1 MHGTD
6 LLKYGLQGTC
16 CSGVTER
23 REAERE
29 ESLFILTRD
38 NGSHYAG
45 KTSSLGAALIV

>member
-1 MHGTD
+1 MHGRG
-6 LLKYGLQGTC
+6 LLKCGLQRC
-16 CSGVTER
+16 DCSGAER

-38 NGSHYAG
+38 NGSHYAR